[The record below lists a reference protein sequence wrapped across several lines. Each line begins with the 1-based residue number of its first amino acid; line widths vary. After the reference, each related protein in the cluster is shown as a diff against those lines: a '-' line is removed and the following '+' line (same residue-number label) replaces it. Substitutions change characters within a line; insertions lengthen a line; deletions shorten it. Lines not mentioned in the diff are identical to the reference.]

1 MLEKVGLTQQDWTT
15 SLLRNFK
22 FYFKF
27 QISKT
32 RKCQENERI
41 IKNLRPGLN
50 KLSSALKMQDYVE
63 GKKCEN

>member
-27 QISKT
+27 QKQ
-32 RKCQENERI
+32 KYVKKMNELL
-41 IKNLRPGLN
+41 KNLRPGLN
-50 KLSSALKMQDYVE
+50 KLSSALKMQDYAE
-63 GKKCEN
+63 GKKM